1 MSSMFLSKYW
11 AILCA
16 RIRDALYF
24 PFSREMIVWR
34 VTSTASASS
43 LWVTLRSFLSS
54 CIRFFT

>member
-1 MSSMFLSKYW
+1 MFLSKYW

-16 RIRDALYF
+16 NIRDALYF